1 MADYDIAG
9 AFERIEDELIASLM
23 RNFSRHRAEETERGI
38 EWSQWQAEQLSAL
51 DEYAKHNR
59 RKYGTEFKSLN
70 GKVDD
75 LLRTTYAD
83 SGAEQE
89 REIMKAIKSGA
100 SVPKSVP
107 KGISAAFFKTNE
119 SKLDALVDATTH
131 DLEKAEHA
139 VLRRANDQ
147 YRKIIFNAQVAAN
160 SGAMTYEQAVD
171 MATKD
176 FLRAGIDSIE
186 YSNGARH
193 TISDYSRMAI
203 RTANKR
209 ANLIGEGQKRGEF
222 GVRTVVVN
230 KRHNACP
237 RCAEYV
243 GKVFIDDVYS
253 GGTKADGDY
262 PMLSDAIKSG
272 LFHPNCKD
280 GLSTYYPELTELE
293 EFTDDEI
300 EEMEQREELETKR
313 DACSNEADKLDR
325 MSEYSLDPNNKRK
338 YAARAEKYREREAD
352 IKEKLHALDETLTA
366 QKPKAEKPKPEQ
378 PKPIATN
385 DSEIPQFKKA
395 KNIKEAESVA
405 SEYSE
410 NGSVSI
416 DSKMKLEIVNG
427 FNEAADRV
435 YQRYG
440 RKLRIKE
447 ITPVK
452 SSDLRYEQGAY
463 NPKSGTVSLANSS
476 IEVYRK
482 KAEKLFTSGWNAS
495 KDTYGTFYHEIGHA
509 VWEDLPRE
517 AKNQISAIYNRE
529 KHKAYLKWMEMGGSS
544 SGVSQAEVFQKSLSR
559 YAHTS
564 TEEFFSEAFSQ
575 IMSGRA
581 RPVSR
586 EVNAIL
592 NEKYMLAKSVVFK
605 P

>member
-107 KGISAAFFKTNE
+107 QGISAAFFKTNE
-119 SKLDALVDATTH
+119 DKLDALVDATTH

-176 FLRAGIDSIE
+176 FLHAGIDSIE

-209 ANLIGEGQKRGEF
+209 ASLIGEGSKRGEF

-237 RCAEYV
+237 HCAQYV

-253 GGTKADGDY
+253 GGTKDDGDY
-262 PMLSDAIKSG
+262 PMLSDAIKNG

-280 GLSTYYPELTELE
+280 GLSTYYPELTELD

-313 DACSNEADKLDR
+313 DACANEADKLDR

-352 IKEKLHALDETLTA
+352 IKEKLHALDETPTA
-366 QKPKAEKPKPEQ
+366 QKPKAEKPKP
-378 PKPIATN
+378 
-385 DSEIPQFKKA
+385 S
-395 KNIKEAESVA
+395 
-405 SEYSE
+405 
-410 NGSVSI
+410 
-416 DSKMKLEIVNG
+416 
-427 FNEAADRV
+427 
-435 YQRYG
+435 
-440 RKLRIKE
+440 
-447 ITPVK
+447 TP
-452 SSDLRYEQGAY
+452 
-463 NPKSGTVSLANSS
+463 
-476 IEVYRK
+476 
-482 KAEKLFTSGWNAS
+482 KAEKANG
-495 KDTYGTFYHEIGHA
+495 I
-509 VWEDLPRE
+509 
-517 AKNQISAIYNRE
+517 
-529 KHKAYLKWMEMGGSS
+529 
-544 SGVSQAEVFQKSLSR
+544 
-559 YAHTS
+559 
-564 TEEFFSEAFSQ
+564 
-575 IMSGRA
+575 
-581 RPVSR
+581 
-586 EVNAIL
+586 
-592 NEKYMLAKSVVFK
+592 KSVVDSWEAENYKNSTEAGLLITSDGKEIDFGGTDHHVTGKADDIKLMYGAVFTHNHPTDNTFSQNDIVTGLVKGNLKELRAVTSTGDVHILENNGASEEQRKKFSAAYQQRRIKAANAADSKIRKGERINKDEYVKSRLEAFMSEHAEDYNLTYSKAKIK
-605 P
+605 PKTLEKSVDI

>member
-23 RNFSRHRAEETERGI
+23 RNFSRHRAEETEHGI

-70 GKVDD
+70 GKVVD

-147 YRKIIFNAQVAAN
+147 YRKIIFKAQVAAN

-176 FLRAGIDSIE
+176 FLHAGIDSIE

-262 PMLSDAIKSG
+262 PMLSDTIKNG

-280 GLSTYYPELTELE
+280 GLSTYYPELTELD

-313 DACSNEADKLDR
+313 DACANEADKLDR
-325 MSEYSLDPNNKRK
+325 MSEYSLDPDNKRK

-352 IKEKLHALDETLTA
+352 IKEKLHALDETPTA
-366 QKPKAEKPKPEQ
+366 QKPKAEKPKP
-378 PKPIATN
+378 
-385 DSEIPQFKKA
+385 S
-395 KNIKEAESVA
+395 
-405 SEYSE
+405 
-410 NGSVSI
+410 
-416 DSKMKLEIVNG
+416 
-427 FNEAADRV
+427 
-435 YQRYG
+435 
-440 RKLRIKE
+440 
-447 ITPVK
+447 TP
-452 SSDLRYEQGAY
+452 
-463 NPKSGTVSLANSS
+463 
-476 IEVYRK
+476 
-482 KAEKLFTSGWNAS
+482 KAEKANG
-495 KDTYGTFYHEIGHA
+495 I
-509 VWEDLPRE
+509 
-517 AKNQISAIYNRE
+517 
-529 KHKAYLKWMEMGGSS
+529 
-544 SGVSQAEVFQKSLSR
+544 
-559 YAHTS
+559 
-564 TEEFFSEAFSQ
+564 
-575 IMSGRA
+575 
-581 RPVSR
+581 
-586 EVNAIL
+586 
-592 NEKYMLAKSVVFK
+592 KSVVDSWEAENYKNSTEAGLLITSDGKEIDFGGTDHHVTGKADDIKLMYGAVFTHNHPTDNTFSQNDIVTGLVKGNLKELRAVTSTGDVHILENNGASEGQRKKFSAAYQQRRIKAANAADSKIRKGEGINKDEYVKSRLEAFMSEHAEDYNLTYSKAKIK
-605 P
+605 PKILEKSVDI

>member
-100 SVPKSVP
+100 SVPKSVTQ
-107 KGISAAFFKTNE
+107 GISAAFFKTNE
-119 SKLDALVDATTH
+119 DKLDALVDATTH

-176 FLRAGIDSIE
+176 FLHAGIDSIE

-209 ANLIGEGQKRGEF
+209 ASLIGEGSKRGEF

-237 RCAEYV
+237 HCAQYV

-253 GGTKADGDY
+253 GGTKDDGDY
-262 PMLSDAIKSG
+262 PMLSDAIKNG

-280 GLSTYYPELTELE
+280 GLSTYYPELTELD

-313 DACSNEADKLDR
+313 DACANEADKLDR

-352 IKEKLHALDETLTA
+352 IKEKLHALDETPTA
-366 QKPKAEKPKPEQ
+366 QKPKAEKPKP
-378 PKPIATN
+378 
-385 DSEIPQFKKA
+385 S
-395 KNIKEAESVA
+395 
-405 SEYSE
+405 
-410 NGSVSI
+410 
-416 DSKMKLEIVNG
+416 
-427 FNEAADRV
+427 
-435 YQRYG
+435 
-440 RKLRIKE
+440 
-447 ITPVK
+447 TP
-452 SSDLRYEQGAY
+452 
-463 NPKSGTVSLANSS
+463 
-476 IEVYRK
+476 
-482 KAEKLFTSGWNAS
+482 KAEKANG
-495 KDTYGTFYHEIGHA
+495 I
-509 VWEDLPRE
+509 
-517 AKNQISAIYNRE
+517 
-529 KHKAYLKWMEMGGSS
+529 
-544 SGVSQAEVFQKSLSR
+544 
-559 YAHTS
+559 
-564 TEEFFSEAFSQ
+564 
-575 IMSGRA
+575 
-581 RPVSR
+581 
-586 EVNAIL
+586 
-592 NEKYMLAKSVVFK
+592 KSVVDSWEAENYKNSTEAGLLITSDGKEIDFGGTDHHVTGKADDIKLMYGAVFTHNHPTDNTFSQNDIVTGLVKGNLKELRAVTSTGDVHILENNGASEEQRKKFSAAYQQRRIKAANAADSKIRKGERINKDEYVKSRLEAFMSEHAEDYNLTYSKAKIK
-605 P
+605 PKTLEKSVDI